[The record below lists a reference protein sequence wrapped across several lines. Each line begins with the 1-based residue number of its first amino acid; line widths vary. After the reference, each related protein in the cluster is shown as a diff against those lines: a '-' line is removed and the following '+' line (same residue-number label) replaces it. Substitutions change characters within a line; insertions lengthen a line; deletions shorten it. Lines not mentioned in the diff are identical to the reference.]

1 MDNENIKIV
10 TGDTEKVE
18 VILRRVDKVNELPVK
33 PPIPVNLDG
42 ILSAPCEFLRKRY
55 DQTDQI
61 NQKRCVIIVDREK
74 MSIRLITNEDD
85 PYNQGIVNGKLEIH
99 PKFKEFGINTGK
111 EWSPAALGL
120 FMKMNRAFFKSK
132 EDNMKLVTEL
142 MNFKAKVDASIERSV
157 KEKGDRT
164 DNFSQVVN
172 SNLPERF
179 TLLIPV
185 IKGRP
190 AEEIE
195 IETFAQVDGREVSFV
210 LISPAAQEILE
221 LTRNVAID
229 RELDTVKLITPD
241 IAIIEV

>member
-1 MDNENIKIV
+1 MENENIKIV
-10 TGDTEKVE
+10 TGDKEKVE

-42 ILSAPCEFLRKRY
+42 TLPAPCEFLRKRY

-61 NQKRCVIIVDREK
+61 NQKRCTIVVDREK

-85 PYNQGIVNGKLEIH
+85 PYHQGIVNGKLEVH

-185 IKGRP
+185 VKGHP
-190 AEEIE
+190 VEEIE

-229 RELDTVKLITPD
+229 RELDTIKLITPD